1 MTGPTEYFSHLDKWL
16 FISTILLVT
25 PFSPYNPTEIL
36 QNSKNNFPQER
47 GIRQYAEIHYPFHA
61 QLIHLSFGCQVWVS
75 PFLSPSY
82 MIPGGL
88 SAYAMLTKVARN
100 LIANN
105 DAENLLLPRNPE
117 AQLDAEVE
125 VSEKVDQGALQVG
138 LVNLAEQNAG
148 PLGIDMAAD
157 V

>member
-1 MTGPTEYFSHLDKWL
+1 
-16 FISTILLVT
+16 
-25 PFSPYNPTEIL
+25 
-36 QNSKNNFPQER
+36 
-47 GIRQYAEIHYPFHA
+47 
-61 QLIHLSFGCQVWVS
+61 
-75 PFLSPSY
+75 